1 MPYSGAEYAYYHG
14 RDDSPALS
22 VEVVSPHAAVLP
34 GACAPD
40 NSLAPAAAASAADAP
55 LFCADADKLLL
66 KLIAKSSS
74 QASFLVR
81 ETPAL
86 YAAAHVPRI
95 AAIPASNVAWVHN
108 ILALEKETDRL
119 LLNVPGDAGFLINTD
134 PKWASH
140 PQTDPSESP
149 VDRTSWRHH
158 ACVKDL
164 YCLGLLHR
172 RDVRSIRDLRGEH
185 LPMLRALRARALD
198 AIHTTYG
205 LPEHSIRAF
214 FHYPPQARAARVGEF
229 SCPIAPSDPLLL
241 LQFYHLHVHF
251 TALSAAAGGCNVE
264 RAHLLDDVIDNLAA
278 DPLHY
283 AKAAITIRVGEQDPL
298 WGYIQRA
305 SQP

>member
-1 MPYSGAEYAYYHG
+1 MPRSWSSSSGRLCLARGHSW
-14 RDDSPALS
+14 RF
-22 VEVVSPHAAVLP
+22 
-34 GACAPD
+34 CCT
-40 NSLAPAAAASAADAP
+40 APASSCACHTAAPSTRTTTGETTRRRSAWRWCPPTRQSCQVRAPLFARACCCGLAADAP
-55 LFCADADKLLL
+55 LLCADADKLLL
-66 KLIAKSSS
+66 KLIAKSSA

-86 YAAAHVPRI
+86 YAAAHEPRI

-119 LLNVPGDAGFLINTD
+119 LLNVPGDDGFLVNTD

-140 PQTDPSESP
+140 PQTDPSKGP
-149 VDRTSWRHH
+149 VDRASWSHH

-185 LPMLRALRARALD
+185 LPMLRALRAGALG

-214 FHYPPQARAARVGEF
+214 FHYPPQVRAPRVREHHRH
-229 SCPIAPSDPLLL
+229 IAPSDPVAPSPPAPVLPPARALHGAERGCWR
-241 LQFYHLHVHF
+241 LQRG
-251 TALSAAAGGCNVE
+251 AGTPAG
-264 RAHLLDDVIDNLAA
+264 
-278 DPLHY
+278 
-283 AKAAITIRVGEQDPL
+283 
-298 WGYIQRA
+298 
-305 SQP
+305 